1 MRVTAIWPAEK
12 KTPKPL
18 RVADL
23 GDVVRDDATNREV
36 SGGGT
41 RTPDTRIMI
50 QRVTPENTEENAHP
64 ENRAAAG
71 AAVDSENVQI
81 DADLRAIVERWAD
94 LPDAVKAGI
103 VAMVQAATK
112 SA

>member
-1 MRVTAIWPAEK
+1 
-12 KTPKPL
+12 
-18 RVADL
+18 
-23 GDVVRDDATNREV
+23 
-36 SGGGT
+36 
-41 RTPDTRIMI
+41 MI
-50 QRVTPENTEENAHP
+50 QRATPENPEENAHS
-64 ENRAAAG
+64 EHCAAAG

-81 DADLRAIVERWAD
+81 APDLQAIVERWAD